1 MKSEKIRQL
10 FFDFFESKGHF
21 VTKSAPMVVKN
32 DPTLMFTNAGMN
44 QFKDIFLGNINP
56 KNTRVVNTQKCLR
69 VSGKHNDLE
78 EVGHDT
84 YHHTMFEML
93 GNWSFG
99 DYFKKEA
106 IQWAWELITN
116 EFNIDGK
123 RLYVT
128 VFEGDKANGLTPD
141 NEAYNIWKSIVP
153 ESRILYG
160 SKKDN
165 FWEMGDVGP
174 CGPCSEIHVDIRDD
188 KSRTEINGKELVN
201 KDHPGVIEI
210 WTLVFIEFNRK
221 ADGSLLPLPAKH
233 VDTGMGLERLC
244 MVMQGK
250 NSNYDTDLFRPYI
263 EKLSEITSKP
273 YGKNNEVDI
282 AMRVIA
288 DHLRAV
294 AFAIAEGELP
304 SNTGA
309 GYVIRRILRRAIR
322 YGYTFLGMSEPFVY
336 ELVPSFIN
344 KMGGFFP
351 ELPAQQELIKKVINQ
366 EEQVFL
372 RTLSIGIQK
381 FDNYLKKELKNNTVD
396 GKFAF
401 ELFDTYGFPIDLTVL
416 MAREKGLKVDMEGF
430 YANMKKQK
438 ERSRADGIKQSVD
451 WIEMKPNVK
460 NTKFI
465 GYDTIESEAEI
476 VKYREVKSK
485 GKSLYHIVLDK
496 TPFYAESGG
505 QVGDRGVL
513 ASESG
518 EIKIIDTQKENELTI
533 HIAEK
538 LPETVA
544 GKIIAKVDKNKRLL
558 TANNHSATHLMHSA
572 LREVIGSHAQQKGSL
587 VDEKRL
593 RFDFAHF
600 EKVTTEQIIKIEE
613 TVNKKIRQNIPV
625 EEHREISLEKAKDMG
640 ATALFGEKYDDLAR
654 VVSFDSKFSTELCGG
669 THVARTGQIGLFK
682 IVSEAAIAAGIRRI
696 EAVTGHEAEKFVNN
710 KLNLIDQVNQILKYP
725 KNIKQ
730 AVKQLAEQNENLKK
744 EVETLQKIRADQ
756 IKQELINKQEKLEN
770 INFIGAKVDI
780 DPKIAKDIAFELKQ
794 KVDSMFLVLA
804 YQHNE
809 KAGITV
815 MLSEN
820 IVKSKNI
827 HAGDIVK
834 KLAKEING
842 GGGGQAFFATAGGKN
857 PQNLDKVISKARE
870 MITNQ

>member
-210 WTLVFIEFNRK
+210 WNLVFIEFNRK